1 MLPIVMSTMMTTSH
15 SKKNNKVSDS
25 ILHSEYYY
33 DFDRNKPYQPKIQME
48 LKRIEDYN
56 KVLPIVE
63 LYRCVQSEGSRFGR
77 PTIAVRTTGC
87 THRCFFGA
95 GGWCDS
101 WYTSIHPEKGT
112 FCFNDIIKIYDEN
125 PHIKEMML
133 TGGSPTMHPA
143 LVNELTHF
151 AHERNILITIETE
164 GSHFVAT
171 DYPIGLVSLSPKF
184 SNSVPVVGVATP
196 QGTITD
202 EKMVAQHEKF
212 RLKKDAIK
220 QMMEFHTDYHY
231 KPVWDGTQENLAEIE
246 AFRVEMNIPKDKT
259 FIMPAGDTREEL
271 IHMYPV
277 VFDMCA
283 EYGYNMTGRDHI
295 IAFDTKRG
303 V

>member
-1 MLPIVMSTMMTTSH
+1 MEST
-15 SKKNNKVSDS
+15 
-25 ILHSEYYY
+25 LG
-33 DFDRNKPYQPKIQME
+33 
-48 LKRIEDYN
+48 RIEDYN
-56 KVLPIVE
+56 KTLPIIE

-87 THRCFFGA
+87 THRCYFGE

-112 FCFNDIIKIYDEN
+112 FTFNDIIRIYDEN

-133 TGGSPTMHPA
+133 TGGSPTMHPK

-151 AHERNILITIETE
+151 AHERDILITMETE
-164 GSHFVAT
+164 GSHFVET
-171 DYPIGLVSLSPKF
+171 DYPIGLISLSPKF
-184 SNSVPVVGVATP
+184 NNSIPVVGTLTP
-196 QGTITD
+196 SGAITD
-202 EKMVAQHEKF
+202 QKMVDQHNKL
-212 RLKKDAIK
+212 RMNLTAMHAMITT
-220 QMMEFHTDYHY
+220 HSDYHF
-231 KPVWDGTQENLAEIE
+231 KPVWDGTEENLNEIE
-246 AFRVEMNIPKDKT
+246 DIRQFLEIPKDKT

-271 IHMYPV
+271 IKMYPI

-283 EYGYNMTGRDHI
+283 EKGYNMTGRDHI